1 MSPEQLDAH
10 FKSYVHA
17 KNSFFSQMSL
27 VQGDFDKLP
36 SITKKKVLINMTGV
50 RQLMA
55 TNPNP
60 QVLEGKAQNLKQLVG
75 FCKENSLFLN
85 AESKQIL
92 SGKLQGLLKEE
103 TNYNLKNMLNGN
115 PVFQLDLINTAQ
127 GLLSRESL

>member
-1 MSPEQLDAH
+1 MNPASFSLSSLRKSVSDRGALTTSAEHTQQLFGSSQGESSLVDKIFEMSPEQLDAH

-27 VQGDFDKLP
+27 VQGDFEKLP

-60 QVLEGKAQNLKQLVG
+60 QVLEGKA
-75 FCKENSLFLN
+75 
-85 AESKQIL
+85 
-92 SGKLQGLLKEE
+92 
-103 TNYNLKNMLNGN
+103 
-115 PVFQLDLINTAQ
+115 
-127 GLLSRESL
+127 